1 MKIIEPKVELWRQED
16 AKAHVARCVRVC
28 YGKETGNDEATVKRL
43 INSKQIADA
52 TVCKECIDKLDN
64 ETCFVACDVNK
75 EGYVIST
82 YDTLWIKNN
91 GLKEFFKELDLIQPI
106 NIMPKEHFYT
116 VFGNVIKDFYSNK
129 ENENN

>member
-1 MKIIEPKVELWRQED
+1 MKLHSIFGINGLARTCLCCGKIIGYTPIGDNIDED
-16 AKAHVARCVRVC
+16 FS
-28 YGKETGNDEATVKRL
+28 
-43 INSKQIADA
+43 NSKQIADA
-52 TVCKECIDKLDN
+52 IVCKECIDKLDN

-129 ENENN
+129 EDENNRT

>member
-1 MKIIEPKVELWRQED
+1 MKLHSIFGINGLARTCLCCGKIIGYTPIGDNIDED
-16 AKAHVARCVRVC
+16 FS
-28 YGKETGNDEATVKRL
+28 
-43 INSKQIADA
+43 NSKQIADA

-82 YDTLWIKNN
+82 YDTLWIRNN

-129 ENENN
+129 EDENNRT

>member
-1 MKIIEPKVELWRQED
+1 MKLHSIFGINGLARTCLCCGKIIGYTPIGDNIDED
-16 AKAHVARCVRVC
+16 FS
-28 YGKETGNDEATVKRL
+28 
-43 INSKQIADA
+43 NSKQIADA

-116 VFGNVIKDFYSNK
+116 VFSLSLIHIS
-129 ENENN
+129 EPTRP

>member
-1 MKIIEPKVELWRQED
+1 MKLHSIFGINGLARTCLCCGKIIGYTPIGDNVDED
-16 AKAHVARCVRVC
+16 
-28 YGKETGNDEATVKRL
+28 L
-43 INSKQIADA
+43 SNSKQIADA

-75 EGYVIST
+75 EGDVIST

-106 NIMPKEHFYT
+106 NIIPKEHFYT
-116 VFGNVIKDFYSNK
+116 VFVNVIKDFYSNK
-129 ENENN
+129 ENENNRT

>member
-1 MKIIEPKVELWRQED
+1 MKLHSIFGINGLARTCLCCGKIIGYTPIGDNVDED
-16 AKAHVARCVRVC
+16 FS
-28 YGKETGNDEATVKRL
+28 
-43 INSKQIADA
+43 NSKQIADA

-82 YDTLWIKNN
+82 YDTLWIRNN

-106 NIMPKEHFYT
+106 NIMPKKHFYT

-129 ENENN
+129 EDENNRT

>member
-1 MKIIEPKVELWRQED
+1 MKLHSIFGINGLARTCLCCGKIIGYTPIGDNVDED
-16 AKAHVARCVRVC
+16 
-28 YGKETGNDEATVKRL
+28 L
-43 INSKQIADA
+43 SNSKQIADA

-129 ENENN
+129 EDENNRT

>member
-1 MKIIEPKVELWRQED
+1 MKLQSIFGINGLARTCLCCGKIIGYTPIGDNVDED
-16 AKAHVARCVRVC
+16 
-28 YGKETGNDEATVKRL
+28 L
-43 INSKQIADA
+43 SNSKQIADA

-129 ENENN
+129 EDENNRT

>member
-1 MKIIEPKVELWRQED
+1 MKLHSIFGINGLARTCLCCGKIIGYTPIGDNVDED
-16 AKAHVARCVRVC
+16 FS
-28 YGKETGNDEATVKRL
+28 
-43 INSKQIADA
+43 NSKQIANA

-129 ENENN
+129 EDENNRT

>member
-1 MKIIEPKVELWRQED
+1 MKLHSIFGINGLARTCLCCGKIIGYTPIGDNIDED
-16 AKAHVARCVRVC
+16 
-28 YGKETGNDEATVKRL
+28 L
-43 INSKQIADA
+43 SNSKQIADA

-82 YDTLWIKNN
+82 YGTLWIKNN

-129 ENENN
+129 EDENNRT

>member
-1 MKIIEPKVELWRQED
+1 MKLHSIFGINGLARTCLCCGKIIGYTPIGDNVDED
-16 AKAHVARCVRVC
+16 FS
-28 YGKETGNDEATVKRL
+28 
-43 INSKQIADA
+43 NSKQIADA

-82 YDTLWIKNN
+82 YDTLWIRNK

-106 NIMPKEHFYT
+106 NIMPKEHFHT

-129 ENENN
+129 ENENNRT

>member
-1 MKIIEPKVELWRQED
+1 MKLHSIFGINGLARTCLCCGKIIGYTPIGDNVDED
-16 AKAHVARCVRVC
+16 FS
-28 YGKETGNDEATVKRL
+28 
-43 INSKQIADA
+43 NSKQIADA

-106 NIMPKEHFYT
+106 NIIPKEHFYT

-129 ENENN
+129 ENENNRT

>member
-1 MKIIEPKVELWRQED
+1 MKLHSIFGINGLARTCLCCGKIIGYTPIGDNVDED
-16 AKAHVARCVRVC
+16 FS
-28 YGKETGNDEATVKRL
+28 
-43 INSKQIADA
+43 NSKQIADA

-106 NIMPKEHFYT
+106 NIMPKDHFYT

-129 ENENN
+129 EDENNRT

>member
-1 MKIIEPKVELWRQED
+1 MKLHSIFGINGLARTCLCCGKIIGYTPIGDNVDED
-16 AKAHVARCVRVC
+16 FS
-28 YGKETGNDEATVKRL
+28 
-43 INSKQIADA
+43 NSKQIADA

-91 GLKEFFKELDLIQPI
+91 GLKEFFKELDSIQPI

-116 VFGNVIKDFYSNK
+116 VFDNVIKDFYSNK
-129 ENENN
+129 ENENNRT

>member
-1 MKIIEPKVELWRQED
+1 MKLHSIFGINGLARTCLCCGKIIGYTPIGDNVDED
-16 AKAHVARCVRVC
+16 
-28 YGKETGNDEATVKRL
+28 L
-43 INSKQIADA
+43 SNSKQIADA

-75 EGYVIST
+75 EGYIIST

-106 NIMPKEHFYT
+106 NIIPKEHFYSI
-116 VFGNVIKDFYSNK
+116 FGNVIKDFYNNQ
-129 ENENN
+129 EDENN

>member
-1 MKIIEPKVELWRQED
+1 MKLHSIFGINGLARTCLCCGKIIGYTPVGDNVDED
-16 AKAHVARCVRVC
+16 
-28 YGKETGNDEATVKRL
+28 L
-43 INSKQIADA
+43 SNSKQIADA

-129 ENENN
+129 EGENNRT

>member
-1 MKIIEPKVELWRQED
+1 MKLHSIFGINGLARTCLCCGKIIGYTPIGDNIDED
-16 AKAHVARCVRVC
+16 
-28 YGKETGNDEATVKRL
+28 L
-43 INSKQIADA
+43 SNSKQIADA

-116 VFGNVIKDFYSNK
+116 VFDNVIKDFYSNK
-129 ENENN
+129 ENENNRT

>member
-1 MKIIEPKVELWRQED
+1 MKLHSIFGINGLARTCLCCGKIIGYTPVGDNIDED
-16 AKAHVARCVRVC
+16 
-28 YGKETGNDEATVKRL
+28 L
-43 INSKQIADA
+43 SNSKQIADA

-82 YDTLWIKNN
+82 YDTLWIRNN

-129 ENENN
+129 ENENNRT

>member
-1 MKIIEPKVELWRQED
+1 MKLHSIFGINGLARTCLCCGKIIGYTPIGDNVDED
-16 AKAHVARCVRVC
+16 FS
-28 YGKETGNDEATVKRL
+28 
-43 INSKQIADA
+43 NSKQIADA

-106 NIMPKEHFYT
+106 NIMSKEHFYT

-129 ENENN
+129 EDENNRT

>member
-1 MKIIEPKVELWRQED
+1 MKLHSIFGINGLARTCLCCGKIIGYTPIGDNVDED
-16 AKAHVARCVRVC
+16 
-28 YGKETGNDEATVKRL
+28 L
-43 INSKQIADA
+43 SNSKQIADA

-75 EGYVIST
+75 KGYVIST

-129 ENENN
+129 EDENNRT

>member
-1 MKIIEPKVELWRQED
+1 MKLHSIFGINGLARTCLCCGKIIGYTPVGNNVDED
-16 AKAHVARCVRVC
+16 
-28 YGKETGNDEATVKRL
+28 L
-43 INSKQIADA
+43 SNSKQIADA

-82 YDTLWIKNN
+82 YDTLWIRNN

-129 ENENN
+129 ENENNRT

>member
-1 MKIIEPKVELWRQED
+1 MKLHPIFGINALARTCLCCGKIIGYTPIGDNVDED
-16 AKAHVARCVRVC
+16 
-28 YGKETGNDEATVKRL
+28 L
-43 INSKQIADA
+43 SNSKQIADA

-129 ENENN
+129 EDENNRT

>member
-1 MKIIEPKVELWRQED
+1 MKLHSIFGINGLARTCLCCGKIIGYTPIGDNVDED
-16 AKAHVARCVRVC
+16 
-28 YGKETGNDEATVKRL
+28 L
-43 INSKQIADA
+43 SNSKQIADA

-91 GLKEFFKELDLIQPI
+91 GLKEFFKELDSIQPI
-106 NIMPKEHFYT
+106 NIIPKEHFYSI
-116 VFGNVIKDFYSNK
+116 FGNVIKDFYNNK
-129 ENENN
+129 EDENN

>member
-1 MKIIEPKVELWRQED
+1 MKLHSIFGINGLARTCLCCGKIIGYTPIGDNVDED
-16 AKAHVARCVRVC
+16 FS
-28 YGKETGNDEATVKRL
+28 
-43 INSKQIADA
+43 NSKQIADA
-52 TVCKECIDKLDN
+52 IVCKECIDKLDN

-75 EGYVIST
+75 ECYVIST

-129 ENENN
+129 EDENNRT

>member
-1 MKIIEPKVELWRQED
+1 MKLHSIFGINGLARTCLCCGKIIGYTPIGDNVDED
-16 AKAHVARCVRVC
+16 FS
-28 YGKETGNDEATVKRL
+28 
-43 INSKQIADA
+43 NSKQIADA

-129 ENENN
+129 ENENNRT

>member
-1 MKIIEPKVELWRQED
+1 MKLHPIFGINGLARTCLCCDKIIGYTPIGDNVDED
-16 AKAHVARCVRVC
+16 FS
-28 YGKETGNDEATVKRL
+28 
-43 INSKQIADA
+43 NSKQIADA
-52 TVCKECIDKLDN
+52 IVCKECIDKLDN

-116 VFGNVIKDFYSNK
+116 VFGNVIKDFYSDK
-129 ENENN
+129 ENENNRT

>member
-1 MKIIEPKVELWRQED
+1 MKLHSIFGINGLARTCLCCGKIIGYTPIGDNVDED
-16 AKAHVARCVRVC
+16 
-28 YGKETGNDEATVKRL
+28 L
-43 INSKQIADA
+43 SNSKQIADA

-91 GLKEFFKELDLIQPI
+91 GLKEFFKELDLIKPI

-129 ENENN
+129 EDENN

>member
-1 MKIIEPKVELWRQED
+1 MKLHSIFGINGLARTCLCCGKIIGYTPIGDNVDED
-16 AKAHVARCVRVC
+16 FS
-28 YGKETGNDEATVKRL
+28 
-43 INSKQIADA
+43 NSKQIADA

-116 VFGNVIKDFYSNK
+116 VFDNVIKDFYSNK
-129 ENENN
+129 EDENNRT

>member
-1 MKIIEPKVELWRQED
+1 MKLHSIFGINGLARTCLCCGKIIGYTPIGDNIDED
-16 AKAHVARCVRVC
+16 FS
-28 YGKETGNDEATVKRL
+28 
-43 INSKQIADA
+43 NSKQIADA
-52 TVCKECIDKLDN
+52 IVCKECIDKLDN

-91 GLKEFFKELDLIQPI
+91 GLKEFFKELDLIQPV

-129 ENENN
+129 ENENNRT

>member
-1 MKIIEPKVELWRQED
+1 MKLHSIFGINGLARTCLCCGKIIGYTPIGDNVDED
-16 AKAHVARCVRVC
+16 
-28 YGKETGNDEATVKRL
+28 L
-43 INSKQIADA
+43 SNSKQIADA

-116 VFGNVIKDFYSNK
+116 VFGNVIKDFHSNK
-129 ENENN
+129 ENENNRT

>member
-1 MKIIEPKVELWRQED
+1 MKLHSIFGINGLARTCLCCGKIIGYTPIGDNVDED
-16 AKAHVARCVRVC
+16 FS
-28 YGKETGNDEATVKRL
+28 
-43 INSKQIADA
+43 NSKQIADA
-52 TVCKECIDKLDN
+52 IVCKECIDKLDN

-82 YDTLWIKNN
+82 YNTLWIKNN

-106 NIMPKEHFYT
+106 NVMPKEHFYT

-129 ENENN
+129 EDENNRT

>member
-1 MKIIEPKVELWRQED
+1 MKLHSIFGINGLARTCLCCGKIIGYTPIGDNVDED
-16 AKAHVARCVRVC
+16 
-28 YGKETGNDEATVKRL
+28 L
-43 INSKQIADA
+43 SNSKQIADA

-116 VFGNVIKDFYSNK
+116 VFGNVIKDFHSNK
-129 ENENN
+129 EDENNRT

>member
-1 MKIIEPKVELWRQED
+1 MKLHSIFGINGLARTCLCCGKIIGYTPIGDNVDED
-16 AKAHVARCVRVC
+16 FS
-28 YGKETGNDEATVKRL
+28 
-43 INSKQIADA
+43 NSKQIADA

-116 VFGNVIKDFYSNK
+116 VFGNVVKDFYNNK
-129 ENENN
+129 EDENN

>member
-1 MKIIEPKVELWRQED
+1 MKLHSIFGINGLARTCLCCGKIIGYSPVGDNVDED
-16 AKAHVARCVRVC
+16 
-28 YGKETGNDEATVKRL
+28 L
-43 INSKQIADA
+43 SNSKQIADA

-129 ENENN
+129 EDENNRT

>member
-1 MKIIEPKVELWRQED
+1 MKLHSIFGINGLARTCLCCGKIIGYTPVGDNVDED
-16 AKAHVARCVRVC
+16 
-28 YGKETGNDEATVKRL
+28 L
-43 INSKQIADA
+43 SNSKQIADA

-82 YDTLWIKNN
+82 YDTLWIRNN

-116 VFGNVIKDFYSNK
+116 VFGNVIKDFYNNK
-129 ENENN
+129 EDENN

>member
-1 MKIIEPKVELWRQED
+1 MKLHSIFGINGLARTCLCCGKIIGYTPIGDNVDED
-16 AKAHVARCVRVC
+16 
-28 YGKETGNDEATVKRL
+28 L
-43 INSKQIADA
+43 SNSKQIADA

-82 YDTLWIKNN
+82 HDTLWIKNN

-129 ENENN
+129 ENENNRT

>member
-1 MKIIEPKVELWRQED
+1 MKLHPIFGINGLARTCLCCGKIIGYTPIGDNVDED
-16 AKAHVARCVRVC
+16 
-28 YGKETGNDEATVKRL
+28 L
-43 INSKQIADA
+43 SNSKQIADA

-82 YDTLWIKNN
+82 YDTLWIRNN

-129 ENENN
+129 EDENNRT

>member
-1 MKIIEPKVELWRQED
+1 MKLHSIFGINGLARTCLCCGKIIGYTPIGDNVDED
-16 AKAHVARCVRVC
+16 FSNR
-28 YGKETGNDEATVKRL
+28 
-43 INSKQIADA
+43 KQIADA

-75 EGYVIST
+75 EGYIIST
-82 YDTLWIKNN
+82 YNTLWIKNN

-129 ENENN
+129 EDENNRT

>member
-1 MKIIEPKVELWRQED
+1 MKLHSIFGINGLARTCLCCGKIIGYTPIGDNVDED
-16 AKAHVARCVRVC
+16 
-28 YGKETGNDEATVKRL
+28 L
-43 INSKQIADA
+43 SNSKQIADA

-75 EGYVIST
+75 EDYVIST

-129 ENENN
+129 EDENNRT

>member
-1 MKIIEPKVELWRQED
+1 MKLHSIFGINGLARTCLCCGKIIGYTPIGDNVDED
-16 AKAHVARCVRVC
+16 FS
-28 YGKETGNDEATVKRL
+28 
-43 INSKQIADA
+43 NSKQIADA

-129 ENENN
+129 EDENKTMK